1 METPKPETTRNSIDV
16 FEHLLTRARNT
27 PMDQLE
33 QRWHLLEAAH
43 IVGQTRFEPHL
54 RVHVAMLN
62 LAWQSKDLPELAGQ
76 LFRITLVPV
85 GHLVGRLP
93 IGNPGRANVSAFE
106 PMQPS
111 SKMLQTIAESRQSL

>member
-62 LAWQSKDLPELAGQ
+62 LA
-76 LFRITLVPV
+76 
-85 GHLVGRLP
+85 
-93 IGNPGRANVSAFE
+93 
-106 PMQPS
+106 
-111 SKMLQTIAESRQSL
+111 